1 MEFVQP
7 ILVHK
12 IESMQTSERVPGF
25 DLARAYAILGMFIVN
40 FNVVFGNYTDT
51 SLGARFLALFS
62 GNSSSLFVM
71 LAGMGVSFSTRTKI
85 NTIDERRLIRHR
97 LLRRSWLLFALGLL
111 LYLWWPADILHF
123 YGAYMHI
130 AALLIFVDRRYYLL
144 AAALAI
150 VVFHVLLTVIP
161 YETGWDFQTLSYID
175 FWTWKGFLRNTF
187 YNGWNPVFPWFAFF
201 AIGMYLGK
209 LNWQDTA
216 VRKKIFWVGLGTYVF
231 IYVLQSLAESSQWD
245 ADLKTYLLADYLPPF
260 LPFMLGGIGLG
271 LVILVVCIVL
281 GERLAN
287 TRFLH
292 AMVMTGQMTL
302 THYISHVTLG
312 IIAFSLIFEG
322 SFPLEWV
329 KGRVFSPWLIF
340 LFSLSYFLLSIGFS
354 ILWSRRFKHGPFEL
368 LLRRYTVSKSKQ
380 N

>member
-1 MEFVQP
+1 
-7 ILVHK
+7 
-12 IESMQTSERVPGF
+12 MQTEGRVAGF

-40 FNVVFGNYTDT
+40 FNVVFGSYGDT

-62 GNSSSLFVM
+62 GNSSTLFVM
-71 LAGMGVSFSTRTKI
+71 LAGMGVSFSTRTKT
-85 NTIDERRLIRHR
+85 NTIDERRMIRQK

-130 AALLIFVDRRYYLL
+130 AALLIFVNRKYYLL
-144 AAALAI
+144 AAAFAI
-150 VVFHVLLTVIP
+150 GVFHVLLTVVP
-161 YETGWDFQTLSYID
+161 YETGWDFQTLIYTD
-175 FWTWKGFLRNTF
+175 FWTWKGFLRNTL

-201 AIGMYLGK
+201 AIGMYLGR

-216 VRKKIFWVGLGTYVF
+216 MRKRIFWIGLSTYVF
-231 IYVLQSLAESSQWD
+231 IYVLQSMAESSQWY
-245 ADLKTYLLADYLPPF
+245 AGLKTYLLADYLPPF
-260 LPFMLGGIGLG
+260 LPFMLGAIGLG

-287 TRFLH
+287 TRFLN
-292 AMVMTGQMTL
+292 AMVKTGQMTL

-312 IIAFSLIFEG
+312 IIIFYLLFEG
-322 SFPLEWV
+322 RFPSEWI
-329 KGRVFSPWLIF
+329 KGKVFSPWHIF
-340 LFSLSYFLLSIGFS
+340 FFSTSYFLASIGFS

-368 LLRRYTVSKSKQ
+368 LLRKINK
-380 N
+380 